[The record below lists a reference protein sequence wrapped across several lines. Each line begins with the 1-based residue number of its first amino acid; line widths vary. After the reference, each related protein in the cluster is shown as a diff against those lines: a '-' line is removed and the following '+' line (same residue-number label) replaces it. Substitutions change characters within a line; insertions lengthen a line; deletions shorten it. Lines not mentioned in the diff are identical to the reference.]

1 MSEMMQS
8 SGMLWGM
15 GFIWLLVVVELAR
28 GAAAM
33 IKYLFSSPGR

>member
-1 MSEMMQS
+1 MGDVMQS
-8 SGMLWGM
+8 SGMLD
-15 GFIWLLVVVELAR
+15 LAL